1 MKHIIPL
8 ILASLV
14 ASACATTSANQLPVC
29 DGKHL
34 RPANPNGSV
43 LDPAAQAA
51 PATSRAAP
59 TQPAPAAAQPGC
71 GA

>member
-8 ILASLV
+8 IIAGLA
-14 ASACATTSANQLPVC
+14 ASACATTSASRLPVC

-43 LDPAAQAA
+43 LDATTPAAT
-51 PATSRAAP
+51 PATPASAP
-59 TQPAPAAAQPGC
+59 DQPGC

>member
-8 ILASLV
+8 ILAGLA
-14 ASACATTSANQLPVC
+14 ASACATTSASRLPVC

-43 LDPAAQAA
+43 LDHSTSAASSAA
-51 PATSRAAP
+51 PAPS
-59 TQPAPAAAQPGC
+59 PAPADQPGC
-71 GA
+71 AA

>member
-1 MKHIIPL
+1 MKSIIPL
-8 ILASLV
+8 ILAGLA
-14 ASACATTSANQLPVC
+14 ASACATTSASRLPVC

-43 LDPAAQAA
+43 LDVSAPATPPAA
-51 PATSRAAP
+51 PAPTTAP
-59 TQPAPAAAQPGC
+59 SGQPGC